1 MYVPRINSTSCPSR
15 NEPWIVALDAKEEKK
30 MRRNIIRSGIYNSFV
45 PMDSRELFTFRFLI
59 KIPRSREGAS
69 LSRIER
75 KVYESLRFSFH
86 FQFETFKYSHLRQIF
101 HNMRNLEFAV
111 NDVMFDNTSLIETS
125 YGAKTKSKEKRK
137 EGKGKRKS
145 IKSVSIDIIGSPVSS
160 RQTLNDTRCKG
171 QIGNSRQSSSHERAT
186 FR

>member
-1 MYVPRINSTSCPSR
+1 
-15 NEPWIVALDAKEEKK
+15 

-125 YGAKTKSKEKRK
+125 LKRSKDKVKRK
-137 EGKGKRKS
+137 KKGGKRK
-145 IKSVSIDIIGSPVSS
+145 K
-160 RQTLNDTRCKG
+160 K
-171 QIGNSRQSSSHERAT
+171 ERKKCIHRHYRLFARIEST
-186 FR
+186 NP

>member
-1 MYVPRINSTSCPSR
+1 MYVPRINSTSCASR

-125 YGAKTKSKEKRK
+125 LKRSKDKVKRK
-137 EGKGKRKS
+137 KKGGKRK
-145 IKSVSIDIIGSPVSS
+145 K
-160 RQTLNDTRCKG
+160 K
-171 QIGNSRQSSSHERAT
+171 ERKKCIHRHYRLFARIEST
-186 FR
+186 NP

>member
-1 MYVPRINSTSCPSR
+1 MYVPRINSTSCASR

-86 FQFETFKYSHLRQIF
+86 FEASNILIFVKYFNICRG
-101 HNMRNLEFAV
+101 
-111 NDVMFDNTSLIETS
+111 MFVES
-125 YGAKTKSKEKRK
+125 
-137 EGKGKRKS
+137 
-145 IKSVSIDIIGSPVSS
+145 
-160 RQTLNDTRCKG
+160 
-171 QIGNSRQSSSHERAT
+171 
-186 FR
+186 